1 MLETVSDWGLKGAP
15 GERRLMSKNTGI
27 VKDWRYLRHG
37 TDISHPETPQ
47 RLVSIYEMLDNPD
60 MVWKFIGIDAREAAR
75 AELER
80 VHRPAYID
88 AIAATAG
95 RSMFMLDPDTV
106 ATPETYDIAR
116 LAAGGVM
123 NAIDTV
129 IYREADNAFA
139 LVRPPGH
146 HAQASAAAG
155 FCIFNNI
162 AIGARH
168 AMALHK
174 MERILIVDWDLH
186 HGNGTQEIFYEDRE
200 VLYFS
205 IHQSPGYPGTGGMG
219 EMGRGKG
226 LGYTINVPL
235 KPGADD
241 AFYVRI
247 FQDILS
253 PIALTFKPEIILVS
267 AGFDTYFG
275 DPLGEMK
282 VTPEG
287 FACFTRVLLN
297 LAEECSGGRL
307 VLVLEGGYHIQGL
320 TKCVRAVLLELLGET
335 RVTEET
341 LFRMAAGTNEKAEIL
356 IGQVRER
363 FEPYWPVL

>member
-1 MLETVSDWGLKGAP
+1 
-15 GERRLMSKNTGI
+15 MSKNTGI

-37 TDISHPETPQ
+37 SEFTHPETPQ

-60 MVWKFIGIDAREAAR
+60 MAWKFTGIDARHATRE
-75 AELER
+75 ELER
-80 VHRPAYID
+80 VHRASYID
-88 AIAATAG
+88 FIAQTAG
-95 RSMFMLDPDTV
+95 KAMTMLDPDTV
-106 ATPETYDIAR
+106 ATAETYDTAR

-123 NAIDTV
+123 NAIDSVVSGET
-129 IYREADNAFA
+129 DNAFA

-146 HAQASAAAG
+146 HAQAAEAAG

-168 AMALHK
+168 ALARWG

-186 HGNGTQEIFYEDRE
+186 HGNGTAETFYEDRQ

-205 IHQSPGYPGTGGMG
+205 THQSPGYPGTGGLA
-219 EMGRGKG
+219 EMGRGPG

-235 KPGADD
+235 RPGADD
-241 AFYVRI
+241 AFYVRV
-247 FQDILS
+247 FRELLC
-253 PIALTFKPEIILVS
+253 PVARMFRPEVILVS
-267 AGFDTYFG
+267 AGFDIYVG

-287 FACFTRVLLN
+287 FACLTRVLLN
-297 LAEECSGGRL
+297 LADECCNGRL
-307 VLVLEGGYHIQGL
+307 VLVLEGGYNIQGL
-320 TKCVRAVLLELLGET
+320 TKSVRAVLQELLGET

-341 LFRMAAGTNEKAEIL
+341 LNRMTADTDETCSRL
-356 IGQVRER
+356 IGRVREKIGP
-363 FEPYWPVL
+363 FWPVF